1 MLRAMREA
9 LQAHAAA
16 HPGEP
21 FDHERHMPDCMR
33 KARED
38 PETWASTAQA
48 SMTAEAEN
56 TVIAKLKET
65 FAYEKNEIETMH
77 EIITEGLLSDEILLL
92 CALGSN
98 RMVEMSKTKGA
109 GHRHFETLTMNLKAC
124 MSKAFPVCDVVYH
137 QKQDRR
143 MGKKFRGFGFCGIK
157 RQTPPPGDG
166 DEPFLSL

>member
-1 MLRAMREA
+1 MMLRAMREA

-65 FAYEKNEIETMH
+65 FAYEENEIETMH
-77 EIITEGLLSDEILLL
+77 EIIAEGLLSHEILLL

-109 GHRHFETLTMNLKAC
+109 GRRHFETLAMNLKMC
-124 MSKAFPVCDVVYH
+124 MSKAIPTCEVVDH
-137 QKQDRR
+137 PTQRRR
-143 MGKKFRGFGFCGIK
+143 MNKKFTGFGFCGIK
-157 RQTPPPGDG
+157 RKPRTAR
-166 DEPFLSL
+166 